1 MRAARREAFGG
12 NRQHDGVKEGLEVV
26 VEGAV
31 DEDRPLVCRGHAI

>member
-1 MRAARREAFGG
+1 
-12 NRQHDGVKEGLEVV
+12 VKEGLEVV